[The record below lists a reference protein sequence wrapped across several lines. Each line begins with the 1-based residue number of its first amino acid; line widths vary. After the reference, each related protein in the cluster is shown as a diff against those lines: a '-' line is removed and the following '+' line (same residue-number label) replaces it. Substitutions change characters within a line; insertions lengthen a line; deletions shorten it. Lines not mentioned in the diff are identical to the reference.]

1 MSSTDEKR
9 DSRDGHVGVAAPMN
23 PTDLGLDFPGPSYE
37 ISPRP
42 IHGWKWVIGYI
53 SILSVTFLFALDNTI
68 VAAIQP
74 SILESFGE
82 VQLLSWIGV
91 AFALGSTAILGW
103 GKAYGVFDIK
113 TIFISNIVLF
123 EIGSAVCGA
132 APNMRALI
140 VGRVVAGVGGCG
152 MYSGGLSYIASL
164 TSLKERPMYT
174 AGIAVLWG
182 LGSVLGPVVGGGF
195 AISSATWRWPTNT
208 GVEKGFYIN
217 LVIGAVFAPSYL
229 FLLPRVDLQPGK
241 SFSQKLGMIDW
252 LGNLVFVAGSTCLI
266 MAIAF
271 SGSEYAWDSGS
282 SIALWVMS
290 GVLLIVMVMITIR
303 PPFVT
308 KENRLVPA
316 HFFRNPVLLNLGVQ
330 MFLVSGVM
338 LAAVY
343 YIPLFFAFSRGDGV
357 MDAGIRLLPYVCLM
371 VFGSILSG
379 ALLPKTGY
387 YMPWYV
393 VGAMLTTIGSALMT
407 TVRTDTSIANV
418 YGYTILV
425 GFGSGLYVVAGFAV
439 TQSLTPVEDV
449 ASSVGFQAIAQVL
462 GSVVFLSVSG
472 NIFFNTGTQAIR
484 AVLPADTP
492 APFVADLIAGS
503 SSAAFE
509 SLSQYDGARV
519 IDAITSSMRNVWIF
533 YLAATALSFVLSF
546 FLGRKKLEIAAA

>member
-1 MSSTDEKR
+1 MQRWEEKPHGLGGHADVVAPSNQTMS
-9 DSRDGHVGVAAPMN
+9 DSDTPVAP
-23 PTDLGLDFPGPSYE
+23 YE
-37 ISPRP
+37 ASPRP
-42 IHGWKWVIGYI
+42 IHGWKWAVGYI

-74 SILESFGE
+74 SILESLGE
-82 VQLLSWIGV
+82 VQLLAWIGV

-103 GKAYGVFDIK
+103 GKAYGVFDVK
-113 TIFISNIVLF
+113 TIFLSNIVLF
-123 EIGSAVCGA
+123 EVGSAICGA
-132 APNMRALI
+132 APTMQALI
-140 VGRVVAGVGGCG
+140 IGRVVAGVGGCG
-152 MYSGGLSYIASL
+152 MYSGGLSYIAAL

-182 LGSVLGPVVGGGF
+182 VGSVLGPVVGGGF
-195 AISSATWRWPTNT
+195 ATSSATWRW
-208 GVEKGFYIN
+208 GFYIN

-241 SFSQKLGMIDW
+241 TFSQKLGMIDW
-252 LGNLVFVAGSTCLI
+252 LGNLIFVAGAVCLI

-282 SIALWVMS
+282 AIALWVMA
-290 GVLLIVMVMITIR
+290 GVLLVTMVAVTVK

-316 HFFRNPVLLNLGVQ
+316 HFFRNRVLLNLGVQ
-330 MFLVSGVM
+330 MFLISGVM

-343 YIPLFFAFSRGDGV
+343 YIPLFFAFARGDGV

-393 VGAMLTTIGSALMT
+393 TGAALATIGCALMI
-407 TVRTDTSIANV
+407 TVHDDTPIPNV

-425 GFGSGLYVVAGFAV
+425 GMGSGLYVVAGFAV
-439 TQSLTPVEDV
+439 TQTLTPVEDV
-449 ASSVGFQAIAQVL
+449 ANAVGFQAIAQVL
-462 GSVVFLSVSG
+462 GSVVFLAVSG
-472 NIFFNTGTQAIR
+472 NIFFNTAMRAIHG
-484 AVLPADTP
+484 VLPADTP
-492 APFVADLIAGS
+492 SSFVADLIAGTS
-503 SSAAFE
+503 SPAFR
-509 SLSQYDGARV
+509 SLSAEAGARV
-519 IDAITSSMRNVWIF
+519 VDAITDSMRNVWIF
-533 YLAATALSFVLSF
+533 YLAAASLSFVLSF
-546 FLGRKKLEIAAA
+546 FLGREKLAIAAA

>member
-1 MSSTDEKR
+1 MSSLEEKH
-9 DSRDGHVGVAAPMN
+9 DGLDAHASVAAPTN
-23 PTDLGLDFPGPSYE
+23 PTGSGPEFRVSSSDM
-37 ISPRP
+37 SPRS
-42 IHGWKWVIGYI
+42 IHGWK
-53 SILSVTFLFALDNTI
+53 

-113 TIFISNIVLF
+113 TIFLSNIVLF
-123 EIGSAVCGA
+123 EVGSAVCGA
-132 APNMRALI
+132 AA
-140 VGRVVAGVGGCG
+140 VAGVGGCG

-164 TSLKERPMYT
+164 TSLSKRPMYT

-182 LGSVLGPVVGGGF
+182 LGVCSALSYVGGGF
-195 AISSATWRWPTNT
+195 AISSATWRW
-208 GVEKGFYIN
+208 GFYIN
-217 LVIGAVFAPSYL
+217 LVVGAMFAPSYL

-241 SFSQKLGMIDW
+241 SFSRKLGMIDW
-252 LGNLVFVAGSTCLI
+252 LGNLIFVAGSTCLI

-290 GVLLIVMVMITIR
+290 GVLLKVMVFITLK

-343 YIPLFFAFSRGDGV
+343 YIPVFFAFSRGDGV

-393 VGAMLTTIGSALMT
+393 IGAMLTTIGSALMT
-407 TVRTDTSIANV
+407 TVHTNTSIANV

-439 TQSLTPVEDV
+439 TQSLTPIEDL

-472 NIFFNTGTQAIR
+472 NIFFNTGVEAIR
-484 AVLPADTP
+484 KVLPADTP
-492 APFVADLIAGS
+492 SPFVADLIAGS
-503 SSAAFE
+503 SSAAFQ
-509 SLSQYDGARV
+509 SLSQEDGARV
-519 IDAITSSMRNVWIF
+519 TDAITHSMRNVWIF

-546 FLGRKKLEIAAA
+546 FLGRKKLQIAAA